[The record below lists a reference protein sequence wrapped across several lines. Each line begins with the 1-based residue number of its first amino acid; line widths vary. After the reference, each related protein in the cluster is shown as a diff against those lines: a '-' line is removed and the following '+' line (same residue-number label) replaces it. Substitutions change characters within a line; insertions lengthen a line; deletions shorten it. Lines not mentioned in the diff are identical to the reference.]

1 MQTYQLLIIPLAS
14 LIITQAIKVVIDLI
28 HHRSASM
35 NSYGGMPSSHS
46 ALFASLVAMAA
57 LTAGFASFEFAVSI
71 ILYLVIVRD
80 AAGIR
85 QHLGRHGQM
94 LKDLLI
100 EHQKDHQH
108 NIPHEKIVTRLG
120 HTPLQI
126 VMGTLCGLVITGMLY
141 FVLNKM

>member
-1 MQTYQLLIIPLAS
+1 
-14 LIITQAIKVVIDLI
+14 
-28 HHRSASM
+28 
-35 NSYGGMPSSHS
+35 
-46 ALFASLVAMAA
+46 MAG
-57 LTAGFASFEFAVSI
+57 LTAGWASFEFAVSV

-85 QHLGRHGQM
+85 QHLGRHGQL

-100 EHQKDHQH
+100 EHKKDHQH

-126 VMGTLCGLVITGMLY
+126 VMGTICGLVITALISFMIGLW
-141 FVLNKM
+141 